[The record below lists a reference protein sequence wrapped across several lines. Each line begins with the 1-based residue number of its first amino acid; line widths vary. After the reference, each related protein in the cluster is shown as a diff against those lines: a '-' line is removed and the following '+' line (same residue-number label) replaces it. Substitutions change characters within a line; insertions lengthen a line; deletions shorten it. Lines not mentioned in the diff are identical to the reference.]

1 MLTVIGEALVDV
13 VHSNDAP
20 MHAYPG
26 GSPLNVAV
34 GAARLGHK
42 TRFIGHYGTDEHG
55 ASIAAHLSASK
66 VQVPFEPRAA
76 RTSTAQAYIGEDGAA
91 RYEFDIDWSL
101 DSYADDILALA
112 PSCEAL
118 HTGSIGACS
127 NRAPMWLLKR
137 SRQHA
142 KALSSA
148 TTQTAAPPLLATVPS
163 PRAGQKNLLRSRR
176 W

>member
-66 VQVPFEPRAA
+66 VQVPSSRAPHEPQPRRRISGKTA
-76 RTSTAQAYIGEDGAA
+76 RHATNSISTGASTATPTI
-91 RYEFDIDWSL
+91 FW
-101 DSYADDILALA
+101 
-112 PSCEAL
+112 P
-118 HTGSIGACS
+118 
-127 NRAPMWLLKR
+127 
-137 SRQHA
+137 
-142 KALSSA
+142 
-148 TTQTAAPPLLATVPS
+148 
-163 PRAGQKNLLRSRR
+163 
-176 W
+176 